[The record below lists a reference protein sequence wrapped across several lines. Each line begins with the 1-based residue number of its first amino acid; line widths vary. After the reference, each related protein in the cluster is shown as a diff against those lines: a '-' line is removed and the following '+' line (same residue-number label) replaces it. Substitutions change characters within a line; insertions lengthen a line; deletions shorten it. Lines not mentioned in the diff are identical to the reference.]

1 MKNEIEPKKEYS
13 APKMDVVE
21 VKHQLNL
28 LQCSDPDSIQCY
40 RGEAG

>member
-1 MKNEIEPKKEYS
+1 MKNEIEQKKEYS
-13 APKMDVVE
+13 APKMDAVE

-28 LQCSDPDSIQCY
+28 LQCIDPDSIQCY

>member
-28 LQCSDPDSIQCY
+28 LQCSDPSSTTCY
-40 RGEAG
+40 HGLAG